1 MRQHVHFFSHG
12 IRQGAAAKDGSRLRV
27 STIPKAKE
35 DRSAY
40 HPFNLFVSAKALS
53 ERPVSPSFS
62 AGPGARN
69 LGILY
74 GEKEHPHKTD
84 RQHLSRKE
92 VYMRTCQRSL
102 SVKHWDLRNPSQKGV
117 RTVCSALAEV
127 TSRCSHIHGSFSYR
141 DIQTNKYSICVSV
154 MFTSHTVCV
163 EFQ

>member
-1 MRQHVHFFSHG
+1 MYIFFFTAFDKEPPRRTAPAFGLARYRRPKRTGALIILSTSLCRQ
-12 IRQGAAAKDGSRLRV
+12 
-27 STIPKAKE
+27 
-35 DRSAY
+35 
-40 HPFNLFVSAKALS
+40 KALS

-74 GEKEHPHKTD
+74 GEKEHPRKTD
-84 RQHLSRKE
+84 GQHLSRKE
-92 VYMRTCQRSL
+92 VYMRTYQRSL

-127 TSRCSHIHGSFSYR
+127 TSRCLHIHGSFSYR

-154 MFTSHTVCV
+154 MFTFHTVCV